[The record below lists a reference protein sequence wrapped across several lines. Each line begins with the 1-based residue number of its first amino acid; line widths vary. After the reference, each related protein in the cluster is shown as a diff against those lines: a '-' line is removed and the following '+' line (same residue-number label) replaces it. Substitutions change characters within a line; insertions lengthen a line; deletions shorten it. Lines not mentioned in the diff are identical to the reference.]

1 MKDWIKELCPE
12 ISDWQVELIDEAVQR
27 AVAAEREA
35 WANNTTLKLI
45 ADWKYMV
52 GIAERGFGTPLPEG
66 MAGTEYLLSYVKEL
80 EARANLVAAA
90 EREKYSPI
98 GTVAGGAGE
107 RTFMHPSVKYI
118 LPIGLQLYARIE
130 VREEDKV

>member
-1 MKDWIKELCPE
+1 MTRDDIIRMAQKAGLHFYVADIKKEPYASRL
-12 ISDWQVELIDEAVQR
+12 
-27 AVAAEREA
+27 
-35 WANNTTLKLI
+35 
-45 ADWKYMV
+45 
-52 GIAERGFGTPLPEG
+52 
-66 MAGTEYLLSYVKEL
+66 EYF
-80 EARANLVAAA
+80 ATIVAAA

>member
-1 MKDWIKELCPE
+1 MNRDDIIRWAQEAGFVDIYHERVWIRKGYHEVRLE
-12 ISDWQVELIDEAVQR
+12 R
-27 AVAAEREA
+27 FAA
-35 WANNTTLKLI
+35 
-45 ADWKYMV
+45 
-52 GIAERGFGTPLPEG
+52 
-66 MAGTEYLLSYVKEL
+66 
-80 EARANLVAAA
+80 LVAAA
-90 EREKYSPI
+90 AKAEEREKYSPI